1 MFNIQEDSKSYISNI
16 SGHFSRTGQDYFL
29 FGSTFFVIVIS
40 FCHGLQ
46 SLAGL
51 ATFMSQKDVYMMSPE
66 AITLIGGIIDFPW
79 CIKPV
84 FGYSIDFLVM
94 KISKTKYII
103 FVTTITRFMIF
114 SILAHF
120 NVSIYVFYFCLC
132 LNSFCYLL
140 ENIIAEYILVCMTKD
155 QNAVEGGT
163 NNQLPIYFG
172 FRASGSLLGG
182 FMGGRIIKYYG
193 NKTAFLFT
201 SFIPLIIF
209 LEAVIYKESERN
221 SRNHNR
227 TFKEEFKIM
236 KNLILRDKVLQLVL
250 FICLI
255 NLTPNFD
262 ALMTFYMTDY
272 LKFTTEDL
280 ANFSAF
286 ATSCYIIGLVL
297 YYYKLKEVNPKNFYI
312 STNFIL
318 WVINVSFLLVVLG
331 YLNTWGFN
339 VKTFCLLTNGVLSFV
354 SELNFMPIL
363 AIWCALCPKN
373 LEGTS
378 ITLFTGLLNL
388 SANASLYFGS
398 FLMWLINI
406 HKKDYNRMWEPII
419 IQNGYLLI
427 MIIAITFI
435 DFPDPTKL
443 NLEPENETNNHF
455 SDEKRSIIDSE
466 EPDSNRNNKR
476 DDPIILVD

>member
-1 MFNIQEDSKSYISNI
+1 MAGGS
-16 SGHFSRTGQDYFL
+16 HFL
-29 FGSTFFVIVIS
+29 FGSMFFVIVIS
-40 FCHGLQ
+40 FCHGFQ
-46 SLAGL
+46 SLSGL
-51 ATFMSQKDVYMMSPE
+51 AVFMTQKDVYKMTPE
-66 AITLIGGIIDFPW
+66 VITLIGGIIDFPW

-84 FGYSIDFLVM
+84 FGYTVDSLVM
-94 KISKTKYII
+94 KISKTKYIV
-103 FVTTITRFMIF
+103 FVTTIVRFMVF
-114 SILAHF
+114 SLMAHF
-120 NVSIYVFYFCLC
+120 DLSIYVFYGCLF

-140 ENIIAEYILVCMTKD
+140 ENIIAEYILVCMTKE
-155 QNAVEGGT
+155 QNSAEGGT

-172 FRASGSLLGG
+172 FRAAGSLCGG
-182 FMGGRIIKYYG
+182 FFGGRVIKQYG
-193 NKTAFLFT
+193 NQTAFFLT

-209 LEAVIYKESERN
+209 FEAIIYRESVRN
-221 SRNHNR
+221 AR
-227 TFKEEFKIM
+227 THDRSFSEEFDIM
-236 KNLILRDKVLQLVL
+236 KGLITRDKVLQLIL

-297 YYYKLKEVNPKNFYI
+297 YYYKLKDINPKNFYL

-331 YLNTWGFN
+331 YLEQWGFN
-339 VKTFCLLTNGVLSFV
+339 VRMFCLLSNGVLSFV
-354 SELNFMPIL
+354 AELNFMPIL

-388 SANASLYFGS
+388 SANGSLYFGS
-398 FLMWLINI
+398 FLMWLMDI
-406 HKKDYNRMWEPII
+406 HKQDYDRMWEAIV

-427 MIIAITFI
+427 MIIAISCI
-435 DFPDPTKL
+435 DFPNPSEEQIETDETQNIDDMDDKRSMMDDNEEP
-443 NLEPENETNNHF
+443 NLKHRNETGQ
-455 SDEKRSIIDSE
+455 
-466 EPDSNRNNKR
+466 
-476 DDPIILVD
+476 DPRITVD

>member
-1 MFNIQEDSKSYISNI
+1 MSNV
-16 SGHFSRTGQDYFL
+16 SAHFSRSGQEHFL

-40 FCHGLQ
+40 FCHGFQ

-51 ATFMSQKDVYMMSPE
+51 ATFMTQKDVYMMTPE

-79 CIKPV
+79 CIKPI
-84 FGYSIDFLVM
+84 FGYSIDSLVM
-94 KISKTKYII
+94 KISKTKYIV
-103 FVTTITRFMIF
+103 FVTTITRFMLF

-120 NVSIYVFYFCLC
+120 DVSIYIFYSCLF

-155 QNAVEGGT
+155 QNAAEGGT

-182 FMGGRIIKYYG
+182 FLGGRVIKYYG
-193 NKTAFLFT
+193 NQTAFLFT

-209 LEAVIYKESERN
+209 FEAVIYKESVRN
-221 SRNHNR
+221 SRNHDR
-227 TFKEEFKIM
+227 TFKEEIGIM
-236 KNLILRDKVLQLVL
+236 KELILRDKVLQLVL

-272 LKFTTEDL
+272 LKFSTEDL

-286 ATSCYIIGLVL
+286 ATTCYIIGLVL
-297 YYYKLKEVNPKNFYI
+297 YYYKLKDVNPKNFYI

-318 WVINVSFLLVVLG
+318 WIINISFLLVVLG
-331 YLNTWGFN
+331 YLEEWGYN
-339 VKTFCLLTNGVLSFV
+339 VKIFCLLTNGVLSFV
-354 SELNFMPIL
+354 GELNFMPIL

-398 FLMWLINI
+398 FLMWLIDI
-406 HKKDYNRMWEPII
+406 HKNDYDRMWEPVV

-427 MIIAITFI
+427 MIIAISFI
-435 DFPDPTKL
+435 DFPDPSKQPV
-443 NLEPENETNNHF
+443 ESEEQPSNELA
-455 SDEKRSIIDSE
+455 DAKRSIMEDDLPE
-466 EPDSNRNNKR
+466 ANENKE
-476 DDPIILVD
+476 DPRILVD